1 MGTRIG
7 GRQEGQRS
15 PPRAVEAAW
24 AVQLPSPATSSPSLH
39 VHVAVGPLGATVGV
53 AAQRAAARQG
63 GRGGTL
69 QQRSAQVEVL
79 SVQRVLGAGRPDH
92 RGLRAK
98 AADGIQGIL
107 RAGRAR
113 QRRDAWRR
121 RRRKVAAGAAAGLQ
135 RAGAP
140 RCCLAPYSALLR
152 DASQHQCGGCKCPRR
167 ECRQVVP
174 RAVRPAQFH
183 AVIWPSPSPCIAQPR
198 GSPTEETQGTD
209 AWAAWQPSVA
219 AATQKWIGCPFR
231 CLGAAITHSPLKKLP
246 CFSLYPL
253 PRETDVPVPFQT
265 CCLSV
270 K

>member
-1 MGTRIG
+1 MPTKQRRHRMRPLRRARRKGGSPAFRQPPLCHRQLIG
-7 GRQEGQRS
+7 EIWMRQRSSSPAHRQRCHEGQKH
-15 PPRAVEAAW
+15 W
-24 AVQLPSPATSSPSLH
+24 
-39 VHVAVGPLGATVGV
+39 
-53 AAQRAAARQG
+53 
-63 GRGGTL
+63 
-69 QQRSAQVEVL
+69 
-79 SVQRVLGAGRPDH
+79 
-92 RGLRAK
+92 
-98 AADGIQGIL
+98 
-107 RAGRAR
+107 
-113 QRRDAWRR
+113 
-121 RRRKVAAGAAAGLQ
+121 AAGLQ

-183 AVIWPSPSPCIAQPR
+183 AVIWPSPAPCIAQPR